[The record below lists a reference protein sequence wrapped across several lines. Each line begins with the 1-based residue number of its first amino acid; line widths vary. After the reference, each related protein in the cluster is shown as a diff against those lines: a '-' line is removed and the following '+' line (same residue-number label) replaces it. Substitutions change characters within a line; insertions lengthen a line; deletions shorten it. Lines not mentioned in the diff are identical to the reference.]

1 MSSDCRPWFKW
12 FPKEFMS
19 DEKVRCL
26 SLRENA
32 IYRNLLDTMWQSS
45 DCKLPN
51 DIQSLFYASG
61 AAMEMTIDEF
71 QKFWA
76 RIQKTGFALFSS
88 DDNWIWSKR
97 LMKQHINCVEQSDKA
112 RAAIL
117 KRWAMEREKREKIDE
132 SFQSPNTDELRSNA
146 ERNTNESI
154 SNIQS
159 QNQNQNQNK
168 KESAVPPNHFENKI
182 AIEYVQSIKYF
193 AEQSIRNLKF
203 KKTKWNPFQFVQKHI
218 QESKHPLAVIDALKQ
233 IAIDSSIEN
242 PWTYGNAVV
251 KTNSGNYYERENS
264 DQSNEL
270 KKNVNPAIA
279 ALMQNFGG

>member
-117 KRWAMEREKREKIDE
+117 KRWSMEREKREKNDE

-159 QNQNQNQNK
+159 QNQNQNK

-182 AIEYVQSIKYF
+182 AIEYVESIKYF